1 MQGYDVNRASKAKTA
16 KDLGDSEPGGCEWGS
31 VRATASEA
39 VKGTVQRWLEVVETF
54 QGLGA
59 WPRRGLLA
67 RGVEGRLSASP
78 LHCILKT
85 HL

>member
-54 QGLGA
+54 QGLGGWHPDGA
-59 WPRRGLLA
+59 PGKRCG
-67 RGVEGRLSASP
+67 GASLRVAP
-78 LHCILKT
+78 SLYF
-85 HL
+85 

>member
-1 MQGYDVNRASKAKTA
+1 MQGYDLDRASKAKTA

-59 WPRRGLLA
+59 WHPDGGSWQEVWRGVSPRRPFI
-67 RGVEGRLSASP
+67 VF
-78 LHCILKT
+78 
-85 HL
+85 